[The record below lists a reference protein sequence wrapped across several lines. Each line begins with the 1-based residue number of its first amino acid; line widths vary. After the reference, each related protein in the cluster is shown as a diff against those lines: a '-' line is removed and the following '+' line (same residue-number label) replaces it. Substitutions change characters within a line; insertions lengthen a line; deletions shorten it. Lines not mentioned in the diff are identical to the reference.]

1 MDGTPVERSADEAT
15 NRTNGLVTLLD
26 DPEGPLKEATFVNGI
41 QVVCHKE
48 RIWVLPKVF

>member
-41 QVVCHKE
+41 QVRVPQGKN
-48 RIWVLPKVF
+48 PGSS